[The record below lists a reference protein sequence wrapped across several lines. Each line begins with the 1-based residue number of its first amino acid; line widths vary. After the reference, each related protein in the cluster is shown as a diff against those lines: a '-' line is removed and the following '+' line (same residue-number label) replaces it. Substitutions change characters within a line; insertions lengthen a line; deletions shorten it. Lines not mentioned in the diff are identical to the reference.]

1 MKMNAFTARKSAEG
15 RALYVAMCKGKIAQR
30 GIHKVKNGKAVKPI
44 IGGGYAYHGHI
55 NID

>member
-1 MKMNAFTARKSAEG
+1 MNAFTKRKVAEG

-30 GIHKVKNGKAVKPI
+30 GIHKTRNGKKTAPI
-44 IGGGYAYHGHI
+44 IGGGFAYHGHA